1 MTGPAVMLQTTQLE
15 KRFGGVRAVAGVDFT
30 LREGELRCLIGPNGA
45 GKSTFFRLLTG
56 QMKPT
61 AGALVICG
69 QDVTRARANE
79 IAALGV
85 GIKNQIPDVMNG
97 LSVTENLW
105 LAASQ
110 RFRGAQARHAVEKV
124 AERLFLTGILN
135 RLVGELS
142 HGQRQWVEIAMVIVG
157 EPKIVL
163 LDEPA
168 AGMSDEET
176 ARTAEL
182 IREINKDTTI
192 IVVEHDM
199 PFIRQIAQTV
209 TVFHQGRILL
219 EGLFDA
225 VVADPTVREVY
236 LGRAGV

>member
-1 MTGPAVMLQTTQLE
+1 MTGPAVMLQTKQLE

-30 LREGELRCLIGPNGA
+30 LHEGELRCLIGPNGA

-61 AGALVICG
+61 AGSLMICG
-69 QDVTRARANE
+69 QDATRARANE

-97 LSVTENLW
+97 LSVSENLW
-105 LAASQ
+105 LAANQ
-110 RFRGAQARHAVEKV
+110 RFRGAQARYAVEKV

-135 RLVGELS
+135 RLVGELA

-236 LGRAGV
+236 LGRAGG

>member
-1 MTGPAVMLQTTQLE
+1 
-15 KRFGGVRAVAGVDFT
+15 
-30 LREGELRCLIGPNGA
+30 
-45 GKSTFFRLLTG
+45 
-56 QMKPT
+56 
-61 AGALVICG
+61 
-69 QDVTRARANE
+69 
-79 IAALGV
+79 
-85 GIKNQIPDVMNG
+85 
-97 LSVTENLW
+97 
-105 LAASQ
+105 
-110 RFRGAQARHAVEKV
+110 
-124 AERLFLTGILN
+124 
-135 RLVGELS
+135 
-142 HGQRQWVEIAMVIVG
+142 VEIAMVIVG